1 MPETTSHQLVVF
13 SLGSEEYAL
22 PIGTVHEIIRFSEPR
37 SVASEVPWIRGVI
50 GLRGK
55 IIPIFDLAARMGLE
69 PSEPG
74 KIVIVSSGAGQVGVM
89 VDEVEEVLTVAERPA
104 RGRPD
109 RQQRVDRGD
118 RQDRRPPGRPAQHL
132 RAVRPRGRRG
142 ARRRGLAMPGAV
154 ADTQRVVVADDSRL
168 MRRMLADALGRQGF
182 DVVATAGDGD
192 EALAACRE
200 HRPDALTLDLAMPGL
215 DGLGVLRALREGRAA
230 GRVPV
235 VVVSAFSPARGAHA
249 VDALAEG
256 AFDLVAKPTVGQPM
270 DAFATEL
277 GRKVG
282 RRRPVRP
289 HAPRARPRA
298 AAPRPRGAAPRGRA
312 RPATGSGRAVV
323 IACSTGGPRAL
334 AELLPA
340 LPSPLGAGVLI
351 VQHMPPGFTASLA
364 GRLDAA
370 SPLTVREATG
380 GEALDPAVALLAPG
394 GSHLRVADSRR
405 TELSD
410 AAPEGGLRPRA
421 DLTIAD
427 VAAPLRRA
435 HAARR
440 ADRAWAA
447 TASRAPAP
455 SAPPAAACSSRTS
468 RPARSTACRA
478 PSPRPASPTRC
489 CRSSELPAAIAR
501 EAA

>member
-1 MPETTSHQLVVF
+1 M
-13 SLGSEEYAL
+13 A
-22 PIGTVHEIIRFSEPR
+22 
-37 SVASEVPWIRGVI
+37 
-50 GLRGK
+50 
-55 IIPIFDLAARMGLE
+55 
-69 PSEPG
+69 
-74 KIVIVSSGAGQVGVM
+74 
-89 VDEVEEVLTVAERPA
+89 
-104 RGRPD
+104 
-109 RQQRVDRGD
+109 
-118 RQDRRPPGRPAQHL
+118 
-132 RAVRPRGRRG
+132 
-142 ARRRGLAMPGAV
+142 AV
-154 ADTQRVVVADDSRL
+154 ADRQRVVVADDSRL

-192 EALAACRE
+192 EALAACRK

-215 DGLGVLRALREGRAA
+215 DGLGVLRALRA
-230 GRVPV
+230 GRTRPVPV

-270 DAFATEL
+270 DAFASEL

-282 RRRPVRP
+282 DAAQSGRARRPEPAPAAPVRP
-289 HAPRARPRA
+289 ATPV
-298 AAPRPRGAAPRGRA
+298 AAPAAPGNA
-312 RPATGSGRAVV
+312 RLVV

-340 LPSPLGAGVLI
+340 LPSPLGAGVVI

-370 SPLTVREATG
+370 SALRVREAAG
-380 GEALDPAVALLAPG
+380 GEPLDPSVALLAPG
-394 GSHLRVADSRR
+394 GAHLRVAASRR

-427 VAAPLRRA
+427 IARLYGARTLLVVLTGMGRDGLEGARAVRAAGGRVLVEDESTCTIYGMPRAVADAGLAHQVLPLG
-435 HAARR
+435 
-440 ADRAWAA
+440 
-447 TASRAPAP
+447 
-455 SAPPAAACSSRTS
+455 
-468 RPARSTACRA
+468 
-478 PSPRPASPTRC
+478 
-489 CRSSELPAAIAR
+489 ELPAAIAR